1 MVLKINLFSNIAGIT
16 IYPFIFIRKDL
27 PKHINEERLI
37 NHEKIHIAQQREFI
51 IISIIFLLFLGF
63 KWWSVLGY
71 FTFYLWYVFEWFFKL
86 FKKEN
91 AYRNISFEREAYS
104 NDANLNYLNKRK
116 PFRWFTYI

>member
-1 MVLKINLFSNIAGIT
+1 MIIKTKLFSNVIGIT
-16 IYPFIFIRKDL
+16 IYPFIFIRKNL
-27 PKHINEERLI
+27 PKHIDTSELI

-51 IISIIFLLFLGF
+51 LISVIFLLFLGF
-63 KWWSVLGY
+63 KWWSFLGY
-71 FTFYLWYVFEWFFKL
+71 FTFYLWYVLEWFFRL

-104 NDANLNYLNKRK
+104 NDTNLNYLNKRK

>member
-1 MVLKINLFSNIAGIT
+1 MVLKTKLFSNVIGIT
-16 IYPFIFIRKDL
+16 IYPFIFIHKDL
-27 PKHINEERLI
+27 PNHVNKERLI